1 MWIPGAVFSWKIL
14 EKVSAGFW
22 LQHEDFGQLGLKK
35 QLSSKRLPSTYETF
49 WIHRN
54 DEKEES
60 CYPSIAQRLRHH
72 IFVFK
77 KAQFGFFNDLAM
89 LTKMAR
95 LKV

>member
-1 MWIPGAVFSWKIL
+1 MKRF
-14 EKVSAGFW
+14 GFIEIN
-22 LQHEDFGQLGLKK
+22 L
-35 QLSSKRLPSTYETF
+35 
-49 WIHRN
+49 N